1 MHVYLCLYLYLSI
14 CISRYVDMKIMTVTT
29 ISISIFLFCV
39 IFSIA
44 TSLITILILVRCL
57 PRPTTFV
64 SLVVRCLLCFGS
76 FICSISIHEVRPILS
91 ASILSTLIFS
101 CISLIGLLKPLTF
114 VLPIFQP

>member
-1 MHVYLCLYLYLSI
+1 MSMSMSVSI
-14 CISRYVDMKIMTVTT
+14 SVSKCISRYLDMKIMRVTT
-29 ISISIFLFCV
+29 ISISISLFYV

-44 TSLITILILVRCL
+44 TSLITILILVRCQ
-57 PRPTTFV
+57 PRRTTFV

-91 ASILSTLIFS
+91 ASILSTLIFF
-101 CISLIGLLKPLTF
+101 CISLIGLSKPLTF